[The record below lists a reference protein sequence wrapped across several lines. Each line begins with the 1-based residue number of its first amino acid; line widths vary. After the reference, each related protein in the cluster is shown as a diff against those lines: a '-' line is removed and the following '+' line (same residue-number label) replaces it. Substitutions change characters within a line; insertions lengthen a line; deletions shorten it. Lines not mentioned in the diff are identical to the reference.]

1 MRFPLLFLSFTALTL
16 VLGCTPSAA
25 ESNSSLETE
34 PGKEK
39 TIHLQVHQPETGALI
54 SYPGVLVAKEVSTV
68 REVLL
73 SAQKDFPEFSFTD
86 TLYPGAGHLLTSIH
100 GIKNATGTGGYWQ
113 FCIDNVASDRGIDEK
128 TIAPGQ
134 TLDWH
139 YSEYGKL
146 PCKKIGE

>member
-1 MRFPLLFLSFTALTL
+1 MRSLSLLFVGLIISLL
-16 VLGCTPSAA
+16 CGCTPTGS
-25 ESNSSLETE
+25 ESESGSGNLPAGT
-34 PGKEK
+34 KA
-39 TIHLQVHQPETGALI
+39 IHLQVHQPETGALI
-54 SYPGVLVAKEVSTV
+54 SYPEVIVGEHSTV
-68 REVLL
+68 REALQ
-73 SAQKDFPEFSFTD
+73 SAAKDFPEFSFTD

-100 GIKNATGTGGYWQ
+100 GIRNSTGTGGYWQ

-128 TIAPGQ
+128 TLAPGQ

>member
-54 SYPGVLVAKEVSTV
+54 SYPGVLVYKEVSTV
-68 REVLL
+68 R
-73 SAQKDFPEFSFTD
+73 
-86 TLYPGAGHLLTSIH
+86 HLLTSIH
-100 GIKNATGTGGYWQ
+100 GIKNATGTGGCWQ
-113 FCIDNVASDRGIDEK
+113 FCIDNVASDLGIDGK